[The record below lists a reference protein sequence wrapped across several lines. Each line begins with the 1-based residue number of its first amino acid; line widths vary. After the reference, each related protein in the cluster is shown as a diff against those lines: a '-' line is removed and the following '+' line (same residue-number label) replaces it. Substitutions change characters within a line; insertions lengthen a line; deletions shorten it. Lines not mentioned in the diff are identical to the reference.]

1 MAARVR
7 AILRTAEN
15 ESRFLLSNPWEL
27 ALATWLPWLLMII
40 LAILLSEGLPRQL
53 PVAVVDEDRSPRSH
67 DLARHID
74 AAPAVTTIS
83 YQSLPAA
90 WKAARKLDVYGVVYI
105 PPKANALFIF
115 NNAGYRV
122 AGATVASEVQ
132 HAVATA
138 QRVPIAV
145 ETTTP
150 SNPSRSYELF
160 LLSLLFPGIV
170 HFAVCLSVVT
180 AFGRE
185 LRDRTADVALSDADG
200 RPAPLILG
208 KLIPYVLLFSMWGFI
223 SIVWLAS
230 MSTGRIEGSLTVLM
244 AGHILMILAYAAIA
258 LMFVGATKS
267 MGKGLSFATL
277 YAGASVAYS
286 AMTFPS
292 EGASWFVRIYSALLP
307 YTAYVHLQAQQLLM
321 RAPPQDSLRNI
332 VILIS
337 FVIVP
342 GSLGAYLYAKA
353 LRDPT
358 TWGAR

>member
-1 MAARVR
+1 MAARLISV
-7 AILRTAEN
+7 LRIAGS

-40 LAILLSEGLPRQL
+40 LAILLSEGLPRKL

-67 DLARHID
+67 ELARHID
-74 AAPAVTTIS
+74 AAPAVATVS
-83 YQSLPAA
+83 YQSLPDA
-90 WKAARKLDVYGVVYI
+90 WKAARALDVYGVVYI
-105 PPKANALFIF
+105 PPKANEMFIF
-115 NNAGYRV
+115 SNAGYRV
-122 AGATVASEVQ
+122 AGTTIAGDVQ
-132 HAVATA
+132 HAVTSA
-138 QRVPIAV
+138 QRLPIAV

-160 LLSLLFPGIV
+160 LLCLLFPGIL

-180 AFGRE
+180 AYGRE
-185 LRDRTADVALSDADG
+185 LRDRTAGESLRDADG
-200 RPAPLILG
+200 HPAPLILG
-208 KLIPYVLLFSMWGFI
+208 KLLPYVLLFSVWGFL
-223 SIVWLAS
+223 SIVWLAQ
-230 MSTGRIEGSLTVLM
+230 MSTGRIEGSLPVLLT
-244 AGHILMILAYAAIA
+244 GHILMIFAYAAIA
-258 LMFVGATKS
+258 LLFVGMTRS
-267 MGKGLSFATL
+267 LGKGLSFATL

-292 EGASWFVRIYSALLP
+292 EGASWFVRTWSALLP

-321 RAPPQDSLRNI
+321 RAPPQDSLRNL
-332 VILIS
+332 VVLTL

-342 GSLGAYLYAKA
+342 GSLGVFLYTKA